1 MGVYK
6 TVMATTPHSKRRN
19 KMNQFRITRKNIEG
33 MDMFCVGRVDG
44 KSFADGVVS
53 YNFTLSRMIEAIQ
66 CMNKLNEKEG

>member
-1 MGVYK
+1 
-6 TVMATTPHSKRRN
+6 
-19 KMNQFRITRKNIEG
+19 MNQFRITRKNIEG